1 MSNLKGCYMSNT
13 DNWRTPSRIFS
24 AFMRAGFVDCF
35 SYMSK
40 QDELKNE
47 YHNQKLYINPP
58 YSQISRGG
66 VLNWVVKQAK
76 QNNIIWL
83 LIPARTDTKKFRFL
97 IDQCG
102 EHLQLIF
109 ITGRL
114 KFNDSKN
121 SAPFPSVFVVISP
134 EIKQGQQF
142 SIMSESELLNDLEEY
157 LK

>member
-1 MSNLKGCYMSNT
+1 MSNLRGCYLSAS
-13 DNWRTPSRIFS
+13 DNWRTPSRIYA

-35 SYMSK
+35 PFMSEE
-40 QDELKNE
+40 DELAKG
-47 YHNQKLYINPP
+47 YKNQKLYINPP

-66 VLNWVVKQAK
+66 VLNWVVQQAK

-83 LIPARTDTKKFRFL
+83 LIPARTDTKRFRYL

-142 SIMSESELLNDLEEY
+142 SIMTESELLNDLELY
-157 LK
+157 L

>member
-1 MSNLKGCYMSNT
+1 MNAKGIFSHAS
-13 DNWRTPSRIFS
+13 DDWRTPSRMFK

-35 SYMSK
+35 PYMSK
-40 QDELKNE
+40 EDELKRN
-47 YHNQKLYINPP
+47 YHGKKLFINPP

-66 VLNWVVKQAK
+66 VLKWVIQQAK
-76 QNNIIWL
+76 QNNTIWL
-83 LIPARTDTKKFRFL
+83 LIPARTDTKKFRYL

-114 KFNDSKN
+114 KFNESKN

-134 EIKQGQQF
+134 DIKQGQQF
-142 SIMSESELLNDLEEY
+142 SIMTEEELLNDLENY
-157 LK
+157 L